1 MPKNIVD
8 VINDTFDIT
17 NRPGEDVEVIEIPDF
32 ITGGELE
39 INKGADTN
47 DNEDLDLSGLKKNNK
62 VEPKSDPTTLMREY
76 VDSLDALSDSFNEG
90 AEGNI
95 VEGPDPELPEQVWQE
110 NILNNFDNPTY
121 HLTLYVG
128 TKTDIQIDEYKE
140 RGVIVAETGSTSRFH
155 IDNLEV
161 ASPVGGSEI
170 VSTVAPQITFQVT
183 EPNGAGFFP
192 AAITATKQLG
202 IPQFIKAG
210 FALEVRFKGRNKS
223 TGQPTNIGGG
233 VWVYKLVVLDIQT
246 KHGVDGSTY
255 FFTTR
260 ATSQVANQQEF
271 ATVKEEIT
279 LRNIGTLGEALKE
292 LETKLTRYHR
302 NLAIT
307 KRSQT
312 EDIIK
317 IKYPAE
323 WSKWEMI
330 VVDAVE
336 STDKQKVTN
345 TVLESG
351 TLIKHFIG
359 TLIYYTKQFA
369 ERLKD
374 AGAHIDNDDKFQVKD
389 YLGKYYKIKTDVEF
403 KDQFDEAR
411 QDYPKIIT
419 YEIIE
424 VLERIQV
431 KEKRLQDVLDDK
443 KKQEA
448 TIAEMI
454 RKRLLNKRYD
464 YLNTGLNTEVL
475 QFEATL
481 DQSHIVPEAIYQG
494 STSYPVNTVAKS
506 SEAVQKS
513 DKLNPNAPFQQIV
526 EAERQAKINVQ
537 DARRNVAD
545 AEARMDQ
552 GQRVSID
559 EYASLKQAEIVAV
572 EERDKI
578 SAIRQQ
584 RVKRDFTSAD
594 YLGDIVVSSENFLRE
609 RYLPVKTKR
618 NTTTD
623 LSAMLT
629 LVRERQMI
637 TKHLLNIELGIK
649 GDPYWLGEPSFY
661 EDTRGGAQ
669 LHEDSTFPYD
679 SGPPFFLFSMFF
691 PTNYDGNGQSRPLF
705 NALYSGVYQTF
716 TVIHSMRGGQ
726 YNIFM
731 TAKRDTQIQEEVVK
745 QMVENLKFKLPD
757 SKDKPTI
764 TEQDGK
770 DEQPKTSDGA
780 TDLGTGPPV
789 SEDLYERQKR
799 AVDVLMEEGLTR
811 DQAIGMVANLTA
823 ESALRTDAINRND
836 GGPGKHSEG
845 LAQWNR
851 NRLDNLKNFAGVP
864 VNTATSDI
872 PFDTQLRY
880 IAHEF
885 KGSGGNGGG
894 SEGAAW
900 NKMQSAN
907 NLQEATIAGN
917 YYERFKDYT
926 DPPSST
932 NEVGHRIKIANELV
946 NRLNNEQDPKNKGI
960 N

>member
-1 MPKNIVD
+1 M
-8 VINDTFDIT
+8 NDTFDT
-17 NRPGEDVEVIEIPDF
+17 TGRPGDDVKIIEIPDF
-32 ITGGELE
+32 ITGGEIE
-39 INKGADTN
+39 INKGADVED
-47 DNEDLDLSGLKKNNK
+47 DNEELDLSGLRKDNK
-62 VEPKSDPTTLMREY
+62 VTKPKISDDFYNDAIIRESEY
-76 VDSLDALSDSFNEG
+76 RKSKELDAYKDELAS
-90 AEGNI
+90 
-95 VEGPDPELPEQVWQE
+95 ELPQQVWQE

-128 TKTDIQIDEYKE
+128 TKPDIQLDQYKQ
-140 RGVIVAETGSTSRFH
+140 RGVIVAETGSTTRFH

-170 VSTVAPQITFQVT
+170 VSTVAPQITFQIT

-192 AAITATKQLG
+192 AAITATKQMG

-223 TGQPTNIGGG
+223 TSQPSNIGGG

-260 ATSQVANQQEF
+260 ATSQIANQQEF

-279 LRNIGTLGEALKE
+279 LRNVGTLGEALKD

-307 KRSQT
+307 KGSQT
-312 EDIIK
+312 EDEVVIK
-317 IKYPAE
+317 FPGE
-323 WSKWEMI
+323 WSKWEI
-330 VVDAVE
+330 LVVDAIE

-351 TLIKHFIG
+351 TLIKHFLG
-359 TLIYYTKQFA
+359 TLVYYTKQFA

-374 AGAHIDNDDKFQVKD
+374 AGAHIDNDNKFQVKD

-431 KEKRLQDVLDDK
+431 KESRLKDLLDDK
-443 KKQEA
+443 RKQEA
-448 TIAEMI
+448 TVALMI
-454 RKRLLNKRYD
+454 RKQLLNKRYD
-464 YLNTGLNTEVL
+464 YLNTGLNTEVI

-481 DQSHIVPEAIYQG
+481 DQSHIVPEAIYEG
-494 STSYPVNTVAKS
+494 TTSYPRNTVAKTT
-506 SEAVQKS
+506 EAVTREQALS
-513 DKLNPNAPFQQIV
+513 PNASYQTLLLAEKQAKQAV
-526 EAERQAKINVQ
+526 QEARRKLTDLERSGRIEFEEKQLYNELKKAEADAVKYRDEISALRQAKVQ
-537 DARRNVAD
+537 
-545 AEARMDQ
+545 Q
-552 GQRVSID
+552 
-559 EYASLKQAEIVAV
+559 
-572 EERDKI
+572 KI
-578 SAIRQQ
+578 I
-584 RVKRDFTSAD
+584 SAD
-594 YLGDIVVSSENFLRE
+594 YLGDVVTSTENLLRE

-661 EDTRGGAQ
+661 EDTGGGAQ

-679 SGPPFFLFSMFF
+679 TGPPFFLFSMFF

-726 YNIFM
+726 YQIFM

-745 QMVENLKFKLPD
+745 QMVDNLKFELPD
-757 SKDKPTI
+757 GKDKPTV
-764 TEQDGK
+764 TEKDGK

-780 TDLGTGPPV
+780 IDLGTGEPV

-851 NRLDNLKNFAGVP
+851 TRLDNLKNFAGVP
-864 VNTATSDI
+864 LSTPTEDI

-894 SEGAAW
+894 SESLAW
-900 NKMQSAN
+900 DKMQSAN

-946 NRLNNEQDPKNKGI
+946 NRLNSESDPKNEGV

>member
-1 MPKNIVD
+1 MPKNIID
-8 VINDTFDIT
+8 VMNDTFDT
-17 NRPGEDVEVIEIPDF
+17 TGRPGDDVKIIEIPDF
-32 ITGGELE
+32 ITGGEIE
-39 INKGADTN
+39 INKGADVED
-47 DNEDLDLSGLKKNNK
+47 DNEELDLSGLRKDNK
-62 VEPKSDPTTLMREY
+62 VTKPKISDDFYNDAIIRESEY
-76 VDSLDALSDSFNEG
+76 RKSKELDAYKDELAS
-90 AEGNI
+90 
-95 VEGPDPELPEQVWQE
+95 ELPQQVWQE

-128 TKTDIQIDEYKE
+128 TKPDIQLDQYKQ
-140 RGVIVAETGSTSRFH
+140 RGVIVAETGSTTRFH

-170 VSTVAPQITFQVT
+170 VSTVAPQITFQIT

-192 AAITATKQLG
+192 AAITATKQMG

-223 TGQPTNIGGG
+223 TSQPSNIGGG

-260 ATSQVANQQEF
+260 ATSQIANQQEF

-279 LRNIGTLGEALKE
+279 LRNVGTLGEALKD

-307 KRSQT
+307 KGSQT
-312 EDIIK
+312 EDEVVIK
-317 IKYPAE
+317 FPGE
-323 WSKWEMI
+323 WSKWEI
-330 VVDAVE
+330 LVVDAIE

-351 TLIKHFIG
+351 TLIKHFLG
-359 TLIYYTKQFA
+359 TLVYYTKQFA

-374 AGAHIDNDDKFQVKD
+374 AGAHIDNDNKFQVKD

-431 KEKRLQDVLDDK
+431 KESRLKDLLDDK
-443 KKQEA
+443 RKQEA
-448 TIAEMI
+448 TVALMI
-454 RKRLLNKRYD
+454 RKQLLNKRYD
-464 YLNTGLNTEVL
+464 YLNTGLNTEVI

-481 DQSHIVPEAIYQG
+481 DQSHIVPEAIYEG
-494 STSYPVNTVAKS
+494 TTSYPRNTVAKTT
-506 SEAVQKS
+506 EAVTREQALS
-513 DKLNPNAPFQQIV
+513 PNASYQTLLLAEKQAKQAV
-526 EAERQAKINVQ
+526 QEARRKLTDLERSGRIEFEEKQLYNELKKAEADAVKYRDEISALRQAKVQ
-537 DARRNVAD
+537 
-545 AEARMDQ
+545 Q
-552 GQRVSID
+552 
-559 EYASLKQAEIVAV
+559 
-572 EERDKI
+572 KI
-578 SAIRQQ
+578 I
-584 RVKRDFTSAD
+584 SAD
-594 YLGDIVVSSENFLRE
+594 YLGDVVTSTENLLRE

-661 EDTRGGAQ
+661 EDTGGGAQ

-679 SGPPFFLFSMFF
+679 TGPPFFLFSMFF

-726 YNIFM
+726 YQIFM

-745 QMVENLKFKLPD
+745 QMVDNLKFELPD
-757 SKDKPTI
+757 GKDKPTV
-764 TEQDGK
+764 TEKDGK

-780 TDLGTGPPV
+780 IDLGTGEPV

-851 NRLDNLKNFAGVP
+851 TRLDNLKNFAGVP
-864 VNTATSDI
+864 LSTPTEDI

-894 SEGAAW
+894 SESFAW
-900 NKMQSAN
+900 DKMQSAN

-946 NRLNNEQDPKNKGI
+946 NRLNSESDPKNEGV

>member
-1 MPKNIVD
+1 MPKNIID
-8 VINDTFDIT
+8 VMNDTFDT
-17 NRPGEDVEVIEIPDF
+17 TGRPGDDVKIIEIPDF
-32 ITGGELE
+32 ITGGEIE
-39 INKGADTN
+39 INKGADVED
-47 DNEDLDLSGLKKNNK
+47 DNEELDLSGLRKDNK
-62 VEPKSDPTTLMREY
+62 VTKPKISDDFYNDAIIRESEY
-76 VDSLDALSDSFNEG
+76 RKSKELDAYKDELAS
-90 AEGNI
+90 
-95 VEGPDPELPEQVWQE
+95 ELPQQVWQE

-128 TKTDIQIDEYKE
+128 TKPDIQLDQYKQ
-140 RGVIVAETGSTSRFH
+140 RGVIVAETGSTTRFH

-170 VSTVAPQITFQVT
+170 VSTVAPQITFQIT

-192 AAITATKQLG
+192 AAITATKQMG

-223 TGQPTNIGGG
+223 TSQPSNIGGG

-260 ATSQVANQQEF
+260 ATSQIANQQEF

-279 LRNIGTLGEALKE
+279 LRNVGTLGEALKD

-307 KRSQT
+307 KGSQT
-312 EDIIK
+312 EDEVVIK
-317 IKYPAE
+317 FPGE
-323 WSKWEMI
+323 WSKWEI
-330 VVDAVE
+330 LVVDAIE

-351 TLIKHFIG
+351 TLIKHFLG
-359 TLIYYTKQFA
+359 TLVYYTKQFA

-374 AGAHIDNDDKFQVKD
+374 AGAHIDNDNKFQVKD

-431 KEKRLQDVLDDK
+431 KESRLKDLLDDK
-443 KKQEA
+443 RKQEA
-448 TIAEMI
+448 TVALMI
-454 RKRLLNKRYD
+454 RKQLLNKRYD
-464 YLNTGLNTEVL
+464 YLNTGLNTEVI

-481 DQSHIVPEAIYQG
+481 DQSHIVPEAIYEG
-494 STSYPVNTVAKS
+494 TTSYPRNTVAKTT
-506 SEAVQKS
+506 EAVTREQALS
-513 DKLNPNAPFQQIV
+513 PNASYQTLLLAEKQAKQAV
-526 EAERQAKINVQ
+526 QEARRKLTDLERSGRIEFEEKQLYNELKKAEADAVKYRDEISALRQAKVQ
-537 DARRNVAD
+537 
-545 AEARMDQ
+545 Q
-552 GQRVSID
+552 
-559 EYASLKQAEIVAV
+559 
-572 EERDKI
+572 KI
-578 SAIRQQ
+578 I
-584 RVKRDFTSAD
+584 SAD
-594 YLGDIVVSSENFLRE
+594 YLGDVVTSTENLLRE

-661 EDTRGGAQ
+661 EDTGGGAQ

-679 SGPPFFLFSMFF
+679 TGPPFFLFSMFF

-726 YNIFM
+726 YQIFM

-745 QMVENLKFKLPD
+745 QMVDNLKFELPD
-757 SKDKPTI
+757 GKDKPTV
-764 TEQDGK
+764 TEKDGK

-780 TDLGTGPPV
+780 TDLGTGEPV

-851 NRLDNLKNFAGVP
+851 TRLDNLKNFAGVP
-864 VNTATSDI
+864 LSTPTKDI

-894 SEGAAW
+894 SESAAW

-946 NRLNNEQDPKNKGI
+946 NRLNSESDPKNEGI